1 MTAGAALVARDISKQ
16 YPGTL
21 ALDRVNF
28 MMHRGAVNVLVG
40 ENGAGKSTL
49 MRILAGIE
57 EPDSGTLEFDGPPSV
72 AMIHQELNLLPDL
85 SVSDNI
91 FLAREQTRWGLIDR
105 RAQLSVTRELMARLE
120 QPIDAETLV
129 GDLPL
134 GQQQVV
140 EIAKALARD
149 ARILIMDEP
158 TSALSA
164 AEVGILFRLIRDLK
178 SHGVSVVYISHRME
192 ELLEIGDRVTVL
204 RDGRV
209 VAESKAAEASVVW
222 IVEKM
227 TGGTP
232 DQGARGAAVERGAGT
247 PVLAVESVRGVSFA
261 VHAGQIAGL
270 YGLLGSG
277 RTELLETLIGLRECR
292 VGSITLAGRRIERF
306 DIATRIRAGIALV
319 PDDRQAAGIV
329 PTLSV
334 RENMMLANLRA
345 DRAAAAGLVGDLN
358 IRAAGLDVPITSLS
372 GGNQQKVVLS
382 RYLLTGPKVLLLDE
396 PTRGV
401 DVGARPEIYGI
412 IRRLAGQG
420 MAIVFASSELDEIL
434 SLATRVLVFSGG
446 RIAADLDRA
455 EATEHALVEASA
467 PQGRNAA

>member
-1 MTAGAALVARDISKQ
+1 MSAGAALAARDISKR

-21 ALDRVNF
+21 ALDRVDF
-28 MMHRGAVNVLVG
+28 TVRKGAVNVLVG

-57 EPDSGTLEFDGPPSV
+57 KPDSGTLEFDGRPSV

-85 SVSDNI
+85 SVCDNI
-91 FLAREQTRWGLIDR
+91 FLAREQTRWGFIDWN
-105 RAQLSVTRELMARLE
+105 AQQRVTAELMARLE
-120 QPIDAETLV
+120 QPIGAGTLV

-134 GQQQVV
+134 GQQQIV

-164 AEVGILFRLIRDLK
+164 AEVEVLFRLIRDLK
-178 SHGVSVVYISHRME
+178 SHDVSMVYISHRMD

-209 VAESKAAEASVVW
+209 VAESEAAAASVAW

-227 TGGTP
+227 TGGALE
-232 DQGARGAAVERGAGT
+232 QGTRDTVREQKAGT
-247 PVLAVESVRGVSFA
+247 PLLAVRNVRGVSFA
-261 VHAGQIAGL
+261 AHAGEIVGL
-270 YGLLGSG
+270 YGLLGAG
-277 RTELLETLIGLRECR
+277 RTELLETLIGLRECTA
-292 VGSITLAGRRIERF
+292 GSITLAGRRIERL
-306 DIATRIRAGIALV
+306 DIAARLRAGIALV

-329 PTLSV
+329 PALSV
-334 RENMMLANLRA
+334 RENMLLANLHA
-345 DRAAAAGLVGDLN
+345 DRAETARLAGELN
-358 IRAAGLDVPITSLS
+358 IRQAGMDEPITSLS

-382 RYLLTGPKVLLLDE
+382 RYLLTAPKALLLDD

-401 DVGARPEIYGI
+401 DVGARAEIYGI

-420 MAIVFASSELDEIL
+420 MAILFASSELDEIL
-434 SLATRVLVFSGG
+434 SLATRVLVFSRG
-446 RIAADLDRA
+446 RITADLDRA
-455 EATEHALVEASA
+455 AATEHALVQASA
-467 PQGRNAA
+467 PNGRNAA

>member
-1 MTAGAALVARDISKQ
+1 MAGAAVVAREISKQ

-28 MMHRGAVNVLVG
+28 TVHRGEVDVVVG

-57 EPDSGTLEFDGPPSV
+57 QPDAGTLEFEGPPSV

-91 FLAREQTRWGLIDR
+91 FLARERTRWGLIDR
-105 RAQLSVTRELMARLE
+105 RAQRSVTRELMARLE
-120 QPIDAETLV
+120 QAIDAETPV
-129 GDLPL
+129 GNLPL

-164 AEVGILFRLIRDLK
+164 AEVEVLFRLIRELK
-178 SHGVSVVYISHRME
+178 SHGVSIVYISHRMD

-209 VAESKAAEASVVW
+209 VAESDAAAASVPW

-227 TGGTP
+227 TGGTA
-232 DQGARGAAVERGAGT
+232 DQGERTATGAGSEAAAV
-247 PVLAVESVRGVSFA
+247 LAAREVRGVSFS
-261 VHAGQIAGL
+261 VRAGEIAGL

-277 RTELLETLIGLRECR
+277 RTELLETLIGLRQCKA
-292 VGSITLAGRRIERF
+292 GSIALAGRRIERL
-306 DIATRIRAGIALV
+306 DIAERIRAGIALV

-345 DRAAAAGLVGDLN
+345 DGAAAAGLVSDLN
-358 IRAAGLDVPITSLS
+358 IRTAGLEAPITSLS

-401 DVGARPEIYGI
+401 DVGARAEIYGI

-420 MAIVFASSELDEIL
+420 MAILFASSELDEIL

-455 EATEHALVEASA
+455 EATEQVLVEASA